1 LFGNTAST
9 AWVLALD
16 ERFKQGSVQ
25 SGDKIVIGSAAA
37 GFTIA
42 AAAAEWEG

>member
-9 AWVLALD
+9 SWALALD

-25 SGDKIVIGSAAA
+25 SGDKIVIASAAA